1 MKVEGLVHQLFE
13 RQAELTPD
21 RVAVTIADSEVTYGE
36 LNRRVNRLAHHLIA
50 RGVKPDTLV
59 GISMDRSIE
68 MVVALYGVLKAGGG
82 YIPLDA
88 DYPRER
94 LNYLI
99 EDSRAQLVLTQRH
112 HASLFSG
119 SGHNV
124 LILDEGEDPA
134 LHEPDHNPNVE
145 VDGSHMIYM
154 YYTSGSTGKP
164 KGVVNTHAGVAN
176 RVVWL
181 QDTFEMGG
189 NDKLLQKSPYSFDV
203 SVWEFF
209 WPLMAGAQ
217 LVLAL
222 PGMHVDSAYL
232 WKTIS
237 EKEITHVQF
246 VPTVLQ
252 TFLAEPELHREL
264 PSLKHVFCCGEALTH
279 SLQEQFFKVLP
290 ARLHNVYGPTEAA
303 IFVTHWECRRGSDS
317 SVVPIGAAIPG
328 NAMYVL
334 NEEMQPVGDGEVGE
348 LFISGVGVARG
359 YHNRPELTAERFLSD
374 PFRAEQGWRMY
385 RTGDLG
391 RWLPDGV
398 LECLGRNDDQVKLRG
413 YRVELGEI
421 STVLEEH
428 PGIGQSV
435 TIMREDNPGD
445 QRIVSYF
452 IPAAGESPSIS
463 ELRLHMQNK
472 LPEYMVPSFFVEMER
487 FPLTPSGKT
496 DRRALPGPM
505 ASRLDLGSY
514 APPETV
520 TQKEIAEI
528 WSSILAFDKIGLDDD
543 FLDLGGHSLLGMQI
557 LIRLQ
562 QTMNVKIT
570 LRDMLTRGMTVRG
583 LADLVEEVLILD
595 ANDSDLDE
603 LLSELEDLSDEEVAA
618 LLKEG
623 VLNG

>member
-1 MKVEGLVHQLFE
+1 MNVSGLVHQLFE
-13 RQAELTPD
+13 RQVELTPD
-21 RVAVTIADSEVTYGE
+21 RIAVEFADSSVTYGE
-36 LNRRVNRLAHHLIA
+36 LNRRANRLAHHLIA

-88 DYPRER
+88 DYPRDR

-99 EDSRAQLVLTQRH
+99 EDSKAQLVITQRIH
-112 HASLFSG
+112 STLFS
-119 SGHNV
+119 SDHNV
-124 LILDEGEDPA
+124 LILDDGEDPA
-134 LHEPDHNPNVE
+134 LNEPDHNPQVE
-145 VDGSHMIYM
+145 FDGSNMIYM

-176 RVVWL
+176 RVIWL
-181 QDTFEMGG
+181 QHTFEMGG

-209 WPLMAGAQ
+209 WPLMAGAR
-217 LVLAL
+217 LVMAL
-222 PGMHVDSAYL
+222 PGMHVDSGYL

-237 EKEITHVQF
+237 ENEITHVQF

-252 TFLAEPELHREL
+252 TFLSEPELHREL
-264 PSLKHVFCCGEALTH
+264 PHLKHVFCCGEALSY
-279 SLQEQFFKVLP
+279 SLQEQFFNVSS
-290 ARLHNVYGPTEAA
+290 ARLHNVYGPTETA
-303 IFVTHWECRRGSDS
+303 IFVTHWECQRGSDRNI
-317 SVVPIGAAIPG
+317 VPIGAAIPG

-334 NEEMQPVGDGEVGE
+334 NDDLQPVGDGEIGE
-348 LFISGVGVARG
+348 LFISGIGVARG
-359 YHNRPELTAERFLSD
+359 YHNRPELTSERFVAD
-374 PFRAEQGWRMY
+374 PFNTEQSWRMY

-428 PGIGQSV
+428 SGIGQSV

-452 IPAAGESPSIS
+452 IPAAGDSPSIS
-463 ELRLHMQNK
+463 ELRLHMQSK

-520 TQKEIAEI
+520 TQKEVAAI

-595 ANDSDLDE
+595 ANDGDLDE

-623 VLNG
+623 VHNG